1 VRGEHKSGSLVRDP
15 CAVALIDERG
25 RVRDASAELARL
37 LARSSPADLIGA
49 PFAGFVPD
57 GREGVARWCD
67 ALLAGE
73 DREPIECRLALPGGF
88 DVPVR
93 LTGSRLAGE
102 PEPSTLIYLTALSR
116 PGAVAEE
123 PLHVVLDRLHD
134 VVIAFDRDWRYVFMN
149 RSAEKYVGLPRE
161 ALLGKVLWE
170 AFPGAVGSELETQYR
185 RAAASDGPSEF
196 EVIGPIKRRNVVVR
210 AYPSEAGL
218 VCYYRDVT
226 AEREAVAALRASEQK
241 YRSIFENALDGMFL
255 ATESGEILAANP
267 AACQMLGR
275 TEAEICAVGR
285 AGVVVR
291 SDPRLP
297 AFLGE
302 RSRTGSARGELTLRR
317 KDGSIFPALVSSSIF
332 AGAAGELLTSLSFV
346 DLTERERGERALEFL
361 AEAGAALGASLD
373 FEATLEAL
381 MRLVVPSRADFCTVD
396 LLEGVQVRRAA
407 VTHRSPE
414 AEPLIARLRSAEFD
428 GQTPPMVLKVLRTG
442 EPELVA
448 RVDEA
453 DLSENDHA
461 GALGEVARALDPR
474 SAILVPMK
482 VGDHCIGVLSMVMV
496 GEGRAYDAFDLS
508 VARRLADTA
517 ALAIEN
523 ARHFRAAVEA
533 RQLRDDVL
541 GIVSHDLRSPLNAI
555 ELTAVMVGRRC
566 REEKPAIDRITRV
579 IRHANQL
586 IEDLLVA
593 SRVEEGHLTL
603 DRHREPVGALFE
615 EVLALHSPQ
624 AESASVLLLAS
635 RAEAV
640 ADVFVDRH
648 RVVRMLGNL
657 VTNALKFTPAGGSVS
672 LDARADGAEVV
683 LSVSDTGVGIRPEDL
698 PRLFDRFWQGAHAR
712 RADAGLGLAIV
723 KGIAEAHGG
732 SVTVQSEVDRGTRF
746 EVRLPT
752 TKP

>member
-1 VRGEHKSGSLVRDP
+1 M
-15 CAVALIDERG
+15 
-25 RVRDASAELARL
+25 RDASAELARL
-37 LARSSPADLIGA
+37 LARPGAADLLGA
-49 PFAGFVPD
+49 PFAGLVTD
-57 GREGVARWCD
+57 GQEDLTRWCD

-102 PEPSTLIYLTALSR
+102 PGRSALVYLTALSR
-116 PGAVAEE
+116 PGAVVEE
-123 PLHVVLDRLHD
+123 PLHVVLDRLYD
-134 VVIAFDRDWRYVFMN
+134 AVISFDRDWRYVFIN
-149 RSAEKYVGLPRE
+149 RSAEKYIGLPRE

-170 AFPGAVGSELETQYR
+170 AFPGAVGTELETQYR

-196 EVIGPIKRRNVVVR
+196 ELVGPVTRRTVMIR
-210 AYPSEAGL
+210 AHPSEAGL

-226 AEREAVAALRASEQK
+226 AEREAVAALRASEQQ
-241 YRSIFENALDGMFL
+241 YRSIFENTLAGMLL
-255 ATESGEILAANP
+255 ATESGEVLAANP
-267 AACQMLGR
+267 AACRKLGR
-275 TEAEICAVGR
+275 TEAEVCAAGR
-285 AGVVVR
+285 QGVVVL

-297 AFLGE
+297 EFLAE
-302 RSRTGSARGELTLRR
+302 RSRTGRARAELTLRR
-317 KDGSIFPALVSSSIF
+317 KDGSVFPALVSSAIF
-332 AGAAGELLTSLSFV
+332 AGAAGELLTSISFI
-346 DLTERERGERALEFL
+346 DLTERERGERALAFL

-373 FEATLEAL
+373 FEATLHAL
-381 MRLVVPSRADFCTVD
+381 TSLVVPSRADLCAVD
-396 LLEGVQVRRAA
+396 LVEGDRVRRAA
-407 VTHRSPE
+407 VAHRSPE
-414 AEPLIARLRSAEFD
+414 VAALLARLRSAELE
-428 GQTPPMVLKVLRTG
+428 GQTHPRVLKVLRTG
-442 EPELVA
+442 EPELMA
-448 RVDEA
+448 TIDEA
-453 DLSENDHA
+453 ELSETDQS
-461 GALGEVARALDPR
+461 GALGEAARALDPR
-474 SAILVPMK
+474 TAILVPMK

-566 REEKPAIDRITRV
+566 RQEKPAIERITRV

-603 DRHREPVGALFE
+603 DRHLERVGALFE

-624 AESASVLLLAS
+624 AEAASVRLEAS
-635 RAEAV
+635 RADGV
-640 ADVFVDRH
+640 PDLFVDRH

-657 VTNALKFTPAGGSVS
+657 VSNALKFTPAGGSVS
-672 LDARADGAEVV
+672 LDALSDGAEVV
-683 LSVSDTGVGIRPEDL
+683 LSVSDTGRGIRPEDL

-732 SVTVQSEVDRGTRF
+732 SVTVQSEVGSGARF

-752 TKP
+752 KKP